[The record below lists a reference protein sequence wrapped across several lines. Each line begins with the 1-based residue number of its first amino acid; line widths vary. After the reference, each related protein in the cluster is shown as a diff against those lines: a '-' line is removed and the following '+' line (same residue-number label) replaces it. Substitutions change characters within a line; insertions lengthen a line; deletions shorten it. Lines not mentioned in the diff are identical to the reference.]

1 MMSNTGIFNKW
12 YSCRIGS
19 LNIQRRQAGGSV
31 RRSRQYE
38 QLGFRIHNHTK
49 RMGDFYAFEGSH
61 SFVKWRGL
69 LSPDQYEIVDVL
81 TSQGVR
87 RAMLF
92 PKAVLRAWAERG

>member
-1 MMSNTGIFNKW
+1 MPRREFASEQALWKHAE
-12 YSCRIGS
+12 RI
-19 LNIQRRQAGGSV
+19 
-31 RRSRQYE
+31 
-38 QLGFRIHNHTK
+38 
-49 RMGDFYAFEGSH
+49 GDFYAWERTATFT
-61 SFVKWRGL
+61 KWRGL